1 MAFHFSLATVLRVR
15 VITEEREEGI
25 LQKILFDISKV
36 FDDLERIDT
45 MIAEADDTRHAEVLK
60 ACIGLDVHA
69 CYGEVKELKQRRKD
83 FEGKIQKLEEARDR
97 QLTIYEAAKRNREML
112 TDMREK
118 KRTAYETETN
128 KREQKTLDDNYISR
142 RGRV

>member
-15 VITEEREEGI
+15 AIIEEREEGK

-45 MIAEADDTRHAEVLK
+45 RIEEADNSRHAEALK
-60 ACIGLDVHA
+60 PCFGLDVHA
-69 CYGEVKELKQRRKD
+69 SYGEVKELKQRRKD
-83 FEGKIQKLEEARDR
+83 FEDKIQKLEEARDK
-97 QLTIYEAAKRNREML
+97 QLTIYEAAKKNREML

-118 KRTAYETETN
+118 KRTAYNTEMN
-128 KREQKTLDDNYISR
+128 KREQKTLDDNYIAR
-142 RGRV
+142 RGRG